1 MSHAT
6 LHAVLDNGEGLP
18 DCPTAGD
25 NLYVYPAIVP
35 DLDTGVEFCDST
47 LLLCC
52 HFCRDPT
59 FFYVDDDFRV
69 VAQTPSCPC
78 CSSNYTRII
87 PKQEPTTV
95 ADEATSYGYDD
106 CPAIF
111 WLEDGEYVSN

>member
-1 MSHAT
+1 M
-6 LHAVLDNGEGLP
+6 
-18 DCPTAGD
+18 
-25 NLYVYPAIVP
+25 
-35 DLDTGVEFCDST
+35 
-47 LLLCC
+47 LCC

-87 PKQEPTTV
+87 PKQEPTV